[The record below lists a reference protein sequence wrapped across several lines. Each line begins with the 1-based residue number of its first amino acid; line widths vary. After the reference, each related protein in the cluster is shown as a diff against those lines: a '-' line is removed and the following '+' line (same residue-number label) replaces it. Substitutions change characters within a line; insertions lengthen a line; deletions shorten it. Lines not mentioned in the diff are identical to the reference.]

1 MTTKADLRK
10 LGEGYAARQLY
21 RDLKIQINNAVR
33 EIIAAAEKERT
44 TCIYNLSVYVD
55 NERFCNEFLNGV
67 KTEFPDIDVSV
78 SPIGITMSYEFSW
91 KD

>member
-10 LGEGYAARQLY
+10 IGEGYLAKERAN
-21 RDLKIQINNAVR
+21 DLKIQINNAVR

-44 TCIYNLSVYVD
+44 TCIYNLAVYVKD
-55 NERFCNEFLNGV
+55 TEFCNEFLNGV
-67 KTEFPDIDVSV
+67 KAEFPDIDVSV
-78 SPIGITMSYEFSW
+78 SPIAITMSYEFSW

>member
-10 LGEGYAARQLY
+10 LGEGYLAKVRDAALTANIEQAM
-21 RDLKIQINNAVR
+21 KGIIENAK
-33 EIIAAAEKERT
+33 KENT
-44 TCIYNLSVYVD
+44 TSIYNLAVYVND
-55 NERFCNEFLNGV
+55 EKFCNEFLNGV

>member
-10 LGEGYAARQLY
+10 IGEGYLAKERANH
-21 RDLKIQINNAVR
+21 LKAQIINAVN

-44 TCIYNLSVYVD
+44 TCTYNIRD
-55 NERFCNEFLNGV
+55 NFDDVEFCNEFLNGV

-78 SPIGITMSYEFSW
+78 SRIIKTMSYEFSW